1 MWGKFSL
8 IKEENVDIMVH
19 AEEIIDLQ
27 QKKKNGEICLT
38 RCISKSTP

>member
-8 IKEENVDIMVH
+8 IKEENVDVMVH

-27 QKKKNGEICLT
+27 KKK
-38 RCISKSTP
+38 KKKKW